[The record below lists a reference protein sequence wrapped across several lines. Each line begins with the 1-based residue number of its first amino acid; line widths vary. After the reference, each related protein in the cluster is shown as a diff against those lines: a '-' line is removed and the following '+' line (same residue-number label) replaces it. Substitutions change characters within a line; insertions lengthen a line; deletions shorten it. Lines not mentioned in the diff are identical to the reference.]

1 MAYVVRATPANLAK
15 LQARIAQNSQGDVQ
29 WRRAPDGGVRRLSN
43 LEVRMWHDLD
53 GVPHS
58 QELLRNK
65 WQTELKQ
72 EQNRL
77 EFELNKSLRDRK
89 ITHGR

>member
-15 LQARIAQNSQGDVQ
+15 LQGRIAENDQGVPQ
-29 WRRAPDGGVRRLSN
+29 WRRDSDGGVRRLSN

-58 QELLRNK
+58 QETLRGK

-72 EQNRL
+72 ERNRL
-77 EFELNKSLRDRK
+77 EFELKRLADRK
-89 ITHGR
+89 VMHER